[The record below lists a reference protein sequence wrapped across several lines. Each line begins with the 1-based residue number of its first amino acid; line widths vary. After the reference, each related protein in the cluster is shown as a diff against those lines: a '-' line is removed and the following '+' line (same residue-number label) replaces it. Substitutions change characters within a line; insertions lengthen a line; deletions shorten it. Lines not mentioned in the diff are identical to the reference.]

1 MHLKKTKKTPRMF
14 RMIAL
19 MLSLVLVFFTTTG
32 MALAEE
38 GTDVPDAAPDSTLEI
53 VETELEVEPEPTEE
67 PPAETPGAEETP
79 EPTPEPEEPSIPP
92 ETTDAPAQEPDYEL
106 DAEIPTGWHNAPVT
120 ITVRLIDKNNTGW
133 VKIEVAFSNED
144 GAEYVSLDDM
154 LSRRM
159 E

>member
-19 MLSLVLVFFTTTG
+19 MLSLVLVFFTMTG

-38 GTDVPDAAPDSTLEI
+38 GTDVSDAAPDSTLEI

-92 ETTDAPAQEPDYEL
+92 EPTDTPALEPDYEL
-106 DAEIPTGWHNAPVT
+106 DAEIPTGWHNAP
-120 ITVRLIDKNNTGW
+120 D
-133 VKIEVAFSNED
+133 
-144 GAEYVSLDDM
+144 
-154 LSRRM
+154 
-159 E
+159 

>member
-19 MLSLVLVFFTTTG
+19 MLSLVLVFFTMTG

-38 GTDVPDAAPDSTLEI
+38 GTDVSDAAPDSTLEI

-79 EPTPEPEEPSIPP
+79 EPTPESEEPSTPP
-92 ETTDAPAQEPDYEL
+92 DQWRGAFHPPALPRK
-106 DAEIPTGWHNAPVT
+106 
-120 ITVRLIDKNNTGW
+120 RLRWNQIMSWTRK
-133 VKIEVAFSNED
+133 
-144 GAEYVSLDDM
+144 
-154 LSRRM
+154 SRLAGTMRRLRSPFA
-159 E
+159 

>member
-19 MLSLVLVFFTTTG
+19 MLSLVLVFFTMTG

-38 GTDVPDAAPDSTLEI
+38 GTDVSDAAPDSTLEI

-79 EPTPEPEEPSIPP
+79 EPTPEPS
-92 ETTDAPAQEPDYEL
+92 TLPAKS
-106 DAEIPTGWHNAPVT
+106 AKRT
-120 ITVRLIDKNNTGW
+120 
-133 VKIEVAFSNED
+133 
-144 GAEYVSLDDM
+144 
-154 LSRRM
+154 
-159 E
+159 